1 MPVRYHSRA
10 VYERTNR
17 LLSPA
22 DAGLV
27 DRLPHLTEAR
37 LRYPPPLLG
46 YSYQMMAGILWSSLT
61 WLHTVH
67 APTLVLAGALD
78 HLVPP
83 ANGVQ
88 LARLLPD
95 ARLHILEEEGHLFAL
110 DPASPSHPLLQDF
123 FGADEL
129 ADSRAWS
136 TGRLVDDDAEVEE
149 ALRNSIGSK
158 PHGVLSDAYR
168 RFALSSRRA
177 GRGDDQ

>member
-1 MPVRYHSRA
+1 VR
-10 VYERTNR
+10 
-17 LLSPA
+17 
-22 DAGLV
+22 
-27 DRLPHLTEAR
+27 
-37 LRYPPPLLG
+37 
-46 YSYQMMAGILWSSLT
+46 
-61 WLHTVH
+61 

-78 HLVPP
+78 HLVPS

-110 DPASPSHPLLQDF
+110 DPASPSHGLLQDF

-168 RFALSSRRA
+168 RFALSSRRS
-177 GRGDDQ
+177 GRGDDH